1 MVIVKSNRK
10 KFNDFVKI
18 KVSKKRIYP
27 NAIVKYLGF
36 KIDQPLTWKHHINDL
51 SVKVNRTNALISKI
65 RKFVDDEILSYFYFA
80 IFESNLNY
88 GFLVWA
94 QNYNAIN
101 RLVILQ
107 KTSAQN
113 YELEI
118 QIAFLHSE
126 KFLPKDLK
134 TRST

>member
-1 MVIVKSNRK
+1 M
-10 KFNDFVKI
+10 
-18 KVSKKRIYP
+18 
-27 NAIVKYLGF
+27 
-36 KIDQPLTWKHHINDL
+36 
-51 SVKVNRTNALISKI
+51 NRTNVLISKV
-65 RKFVDDEILSYFYFA
+65 RKFVDDKILSYFYFA

-107 KTSAQN
+107 KKSAQN

-118 QIAFLHSE
+118 QIAFLDLE
-126 KFLPKDLK
+126 KFLSKDVK

>member
-1 MVIVKSNRK
+1 M
-10 KFNDFVKI
+10 
-18 KVSKKRIYP
+18 
-27 NAIVKYLGF
+27 
-36 KIDQPLTWKHHINDL
+36 
-51 SVKVNRTNALISKI
+51 NRTNALISKI
-65 RKFVDDEILSYFYFA
+65 RNSVDDKILSYFYFA

-101 RLVILQ
+101 RLVILR

>member
-1 MVIVKSNRK
+1 MVIVKSKRK

-27 NAIVKYLGF
+27 NAIVKHLGF

-51 SVKVNRTNALISKI
+51 SVKMNRTNFLISKV
-65 RKFVDDEILSYFYFA
+65 RKFVDDKILSYFYFA

-107 KTSAQN
+107 KKSAQN

-118 QIAFLHSE
+118 QIAFLDLE
-126 KFLPKDLK
+126 KFLSKDVK
-134 TRST
+134 TRLT